1 MPDVPAQPAQP
12 VKPGGVRRVPREERD
27 RAAAVPG
34 TRLGDL
40 EALEKDLLRL
50 LADCRDQKHELLA
63 NRPVTPRKSRES
75 VPKIVNLIF
84 VCFPVQYAE

>member
-1 MPDVPAQPAQP
+1 
-12 VKPGGVRRVPREERD
+12 VRRVPRDERD

-50 LADCRDQKHELLA
+50 LSDCREQKHELLTHQ
-63 NRPVTPRKSRES
+63 PVTPRKSRES

-84 VCFPVQYAE
+84 VCFPTSYAE